1 MLMYFNNQ
9 KENDNN
15 NNIECSRSP
24 NNQWNIRIECLECD
38 SSTSSVTHCNEICLL
53 RACGM
58 FSLIDYI
65 YFANRV
71 RKIERLEKERE
82 N

>member
-38 SSTSSVTHCNEICLL
+38 SSSVTHCNEICLL
-53 RACGM
+53 RVVC
-58 FSLIDYI
+58 L
-65 YFANRV
+65 V
-71 RKIERLEKERE
+71 L
-82 N
+82 